1 MQKGQKDCKI
11 LCSKE
16 PVKDINRGKKIS
28 RKTIRSFFGNG
39 RR

>member
-16 PVKDINRGKKIS
+16 PVKDINRGEKKS
-28 RKTIRSFFGNG
+28 AEKQ
-39 RR
+39 